1 LHFLTEV
8 DEMREASAAY
18 WSTTGAQGYWLVTNM
33 DGIRG
38 ALQDPSTFSNG
49 SVQVTDPDPA
59 YNWIPEMLDPPEHT
73 KWRQNLSPL
82 FSPARIARL
91 EDNVRARAVSTIE
104 AFAATGRCEAK
115 AEFAD
120 RYPTAIFLEI
130 MGLPVEDTELF
141 LGWSNGIMNTPAD
154 QDPDGAVAMG
164 AMTATIEYFTT
175 VIAERRRERRDD
187 LVSAALSW
195 TIDGQPI
202 PDADLLSMCLLLF
215 MAGLDTVTCQLMW
228 SLHHLATHPDDRRR
242 LVEDPSLIPSAVE
255 EFLRVYTIV
264 RPARKI
270 MRDVE
275 WQGCPMKAGEMIFL
289 PLSGACRDP
298 QVFSDPGEV
307 VLDRS
312 PNNHIAFGAGPHRC
326 LGSHL
331 ARREMRIA
339 LEEWLTRI
347 PDFRIA
353 DGATIEEWGG
363 HQLGLVSLPLVW
375 DTA

>member
-1 LHFLTEV
+1 
-8 DEMREASAAY
+8 
-18 WSTTGAQGYWLVTNM
+18 
-33 DGIRG
+33 
-38 ALQDPSTFSNG
+38 
-49 SVQVTDPDPA
+49 
-59 YNWIPEMLDPPEHT
+59 
-73 KWRQNLSPL
+73 
-82 FSPARIARL
+82 
-91 EDNVRARAVSTIE
+91 
-104 AFAATGRCEAK
+104 
-115 AEFAD
+115 
-120 RYPTAIFLEI
+120 
-130 MGLPVEDTELF
+130 
-141 LGWSNGIMNTPAD
+141 
-154 QDPDGAVAMG
+154 MG

-326 LGSHL
+326 LGGHL